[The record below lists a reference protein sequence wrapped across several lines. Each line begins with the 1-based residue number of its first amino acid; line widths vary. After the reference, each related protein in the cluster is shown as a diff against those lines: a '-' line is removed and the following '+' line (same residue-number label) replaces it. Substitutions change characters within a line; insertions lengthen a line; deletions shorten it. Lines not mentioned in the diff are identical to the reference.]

1 MRWQRGKNSF
11 MRGQNRHLRS
21 AIGWA
26 GRARSKKAKRGRAAV
41 FQPAFTEAPITFAN
55 LSFFGVLSPFRRSL
69 PPEYRTAN
77 VSLYVCIQD
86 SDRVHRPLR
95 RGTCELVC
103 GGAWFMI
110 LAENK
115 GLWRWPLLPL
125 LKQSSML
132 GSQDLKV
139 TSTNLVYL
147 VPLTYVFK
155 LARYLDRLGQTRQA
169 SDATARG

>member
-1 MRWQRGKNSF
+1 
-11 MRGQNRHLRS
+11 
-21 AIGWA
+21 
-26 GRARSKKAKRGRAAV
+26 
-41 FQPAFTEAPITFAN
+41 
-55 LSFFGVLSPFRRSL
+55 
-69 PPEYRTAN
+69 
-77 VSLYVCIQD
+77 
-86 SDRVHRPLR
+86 
-95 RGTCELVC
+95 
-103 GGAWFMI
+103 MI